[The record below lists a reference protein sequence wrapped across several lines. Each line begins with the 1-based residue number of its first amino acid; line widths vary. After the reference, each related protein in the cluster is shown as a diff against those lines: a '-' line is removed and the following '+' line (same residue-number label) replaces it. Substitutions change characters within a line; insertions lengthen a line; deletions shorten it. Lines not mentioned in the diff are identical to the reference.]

1 MVLPPVPLVV
11 EPAAAIGRRR
21 DRAAVER
28 TLRTAAEPT
37 LKADAGAMLFNANAA
52 ITRIRTARCG
62 PEDVKE
68 RELLLRVLQRG
79 GGAQAPA
86 RVVVEAFAVR
96 RDFATPPAAFGACM
110 QAQK

>member
-1 MVLPPVPLVV
+1 MPLVV

-28 TLRTAAEPT
+28 TLRTAAEPV

-68 RELLLRVLQRG
+68 RELPLRG
-79 GGAQAPA
+79 GGAQAAPA

-96 RDFATPPAAFGACM
+96 RDFATPPAAFGAGM

>member
-28 TLRTAAEPT
+28 TLRTAAEPV

-68 RELLLRVLQRG
+68 RELLLRG
-79 GGAQAPA
+79 GGAQAQAPA

-96 RDFATPPAAFGACM
+96 RDFATPPAAFGAGM